1 MRDKE
6 LYQIITTYKN
16 KLESKFT
23 ENILS
28 IDIIHNDE
36 DLVIR
41 CYQREILLCILKYHE
56 ENYKIGGFYR
66 ESILGK
72 VILLRV
78 KAIKDIYMQM
88 SFDDIYKYYKI
99 EFTNRIDKIISKYD
113 LIVNLIDR
121 EKYNIL
127 KEDYIKCINKNSVD
141 IHEYYKLRERFEKI
155 RDVDKFE

>member
-6 LYQIITTYKN
+6 LYHIISTYKKN
-16 KLESKFT
+16 LESKFT
-23 ENILS
+23 ENMLN

-41 CYQREILLCILKYHE
+41 CYQREILISILKYHE
-56 ENYKIGGFYR
+56 DNYHVEGFFK

-88 SFDDIYKYYKI
+88 SFDGIYKYYKT
-99 EFTNRIDKIISKYD
+99 EFIKRIDKITSKYD
-113 LIVNLIDR
+113 LLDNFIDR

-127 KEDYIKCINKNSVD
+127 KKDYIKCINKDSVD
-141 IHEYYKLRERFEKI
+141 IVEYYKLRERFEEI
-155 RDVDKFE
+155 RDKFE

>member
-6 LYQIITTYKN
+6 LYHIISTYKK
-16 KLESKFT
+16 KLESNFT
-23 ENILS
+23 ENILN

-41 CYQREILLCILKYHE
+41 CYQREILISILKYHAD
-56 ENYKIGGFYR
+56 NYEVEGFFK

-88 SFDDIYKYYKI
+88 SFDDIYKYYKT
-99 EFTNRIDKIISKYD
+99 EFTKRIDKIINKYD
-113 LIVNLIDR
+113 LIDSLIDR

-127 KEDYIKCINKNSVD
+127 KKDYIKCINKDSVD
-141 IHEYYKLRERFEKI
+141 IVEYYKLRERFEEI
-155 RDVDKFE
+155 RDTFE